1 MQSPCVALLS
11 FLYLIALVSNSV
23 LAQSK
28 HEENHSATLKD
39 RGCTKLLQRKEWR
52 VLSDGEKVA
61 YTGAVKCLMSL
72 PAQNPALP
80 EAKTRF
86 DEFQALHLH
95 LADNVH
101 RVGQFLPWHRQ
112 YLLSYERAL
121 RNECGYQ
128 AATPY
133 WDWSLD
139 AYNIS
144 ASPIWD
150 PVTGFGGSGV
160 PGTYRLPKG
169 VNYTE
174 NLIFPESFV
183 GCVMDGPFANY
194 TVRLGPGLLRTN
206 HCLTRAVDQSYTG
219 YITYEAVAKTLRLPT
234 FEQFRLELE
243 GGQAAH
249 KMHDGG
255 HYMVGGEMSNFY
267 SSPIDPLFFLHHAN
281 LDRIWWNWQQ
291 MLPGRLAEVSGY
303 STYEPPHVNIT
314 LDFEL
319 YVGSV
324 GDSVPIREV
333 MDIHKAPNCYTYV

>member
-1 MQSPCVALLS
+1 MQSPRVAFLFL
-11 FLYLIALVSNSV
+11 LYLITLFRNSV
-23 LAQSK
+23 LAESK
-28 HEENHSATLKD
+28 HGENHAATFKE
-39 RGCTKLLQRKEWR
+39 GCCMELLQRKEWR
-52 VLSDGEKVA
+52 ILSDGEKIA
-61 YTGAVKCLMSL
+61 YTNAIKCLMSL
-72 PAQNPALP
+72 PAQNPAFS

-86 DEFQALHLH
+86 DEFQALHVH
-95 LADNVH
+95 LADNIH

-112 YLLSYERAL
+112 FLLSYERAL
-121 RNECGYQ
+121 RNECEYQ
-128 AATPY
+128 GATPY

-139 AYNIS
+139 SRNIS

-150 PVTGFGGSGV
+150 PVTGFGGNGV
-160 PGTYRLPKG
+160 PGTYTVPKN

-174 NLIFPESFV
+174 NLIFPEAFV

-194 TVRLGPGLLRTN
+194 TVRLGPGFLQTN
-206 HCLTRAVDQSYTG
+206 HCLTRGIDQSYSVH
-219 YITYEAVAKTLRLPT
+219 ITYEAVARTLHLPT

-243 GGQAAH
+243 GGAAAH

-267 SSPIDPLFFLHHAN
+267 SSPADPLFFVHHAT

-291 MLPGRLAEVSGY
+291 MVPSRLTEVSGY
-303 STYEPPHVNIT
+303 STYEPPFSNIT

-319 YVGSV
+319 RLGSV
-324 GDSVPIREV
+324 GLSVPIRKV